1 MLGHRICRGRTE
13 GKLEVTY
20 NRNLYKSYMCVR
32 AQEDVQEA
40 CEIHMLE
47 KQAIPG
53 LLPMQVTMAQGVQ
66 AYLYEISGKQQI
78 GDYLTGR
85 KIDYGILKGLLFS
98 IQELC
103 RILPDYLL
111 REGGLCLEFPFIYVN
126 LEDGSLYFTYLPF
139 WDKNLPEAFQ
149 AFMEQ
154 VLREIDHQDKAAID
168 LGYQIYQMC
177 TRENANIR
185 KMLETVWG
193 QGSLTELKQTEE
205 VSPGKSEGTGREK
218 PGDRKDGS
226 NGKDK
231 TNQGQK
237 HAGYFGRDQY
247 GGHKGEGRE
256 SHNWKEHL
264 INKMGVY
271 PYFFRESILSHFW
284 KGDKEKK
291 EFTLQGM
298 IPWNRIQE
306 EGISGKAVPLA
317 NQEKISKEGRTGR
330 AVQRRKQEK
339 TVGESMQWDGISRK
353 AKKLAQKEKNIQE
366 GMDWE
371 GTIQEAVDME
381 DAIQE
386 AVDRKGKIQKSM
398 GREGVIQEFMH
409 QGGIAQGSMDWEGE
423 IQEVMQRKGIVQEV
437 MQRKGIVQEVM
448 HQGGI
453 VQESMNQGG
462 EIQEVIDR
470 EGIIQEAIDREGIIQ
485 EAMDGEEVSQ
495 EPMHREALT
504 RKIMCSELFPE
515 EFETKER
522 TFEEPWR
529 KEAQDERVR
538 GIPRKLYEE
547 KAGITPGRQLVRGIP
562 KEYFEEEEPEDTGVR
577 GIPKEYLEEE
587 EPEDTGVRG
596 IPKEYL
602 EEEEPEDTG
611 VRGIPKEY
619 SEEER
624 QGEELE
630 DTYVRGIPKEYF
642 SGGSSQRER
651 SREGAGQVLGG
662 TIPGKKC
669 CDRAAEGQERDF
681 LQESLQ
687 VGERGEAEAWKQREG
702 RGWLRRWKKKESIPL
717 AGSCQRD
724 ASPNLSKEAPRYAT
738 EILADFGQQAEGIL
752 VYQGNHGC
760 GDIVVDRAEF
770 LVGKNEGQVNG
781 IIDARGISR
790 LHARIVLEGDAYYI
804 EDLNSTNG
812 TYLNGTP
819 LVYHKKVKLC
829 RDDHIRFGGEEY
841 VFC

>member
-1 MLGHRICRGRTE
+1 MGHRICRGRTE

-437 MQRKGIVQEVM
+437 M

-562 KEYFEEEEPEDTGVR
+562 KEYF
-577 GIPKEYLEEE
+577 
-587 EPEDTGVRG
+587 
-596 IPKEYL
+596 